1 MGILLDLIL
10 IAFIILMGLISAKR
24 GFVRVAIE
32 VVGFV
37 AAIMLSLNLSVTFA
51 DLTYQKVIEPKII
64 SSAQDFS
71 GDTTASAAE
80 KTWESLPGFIKN
92 NAEKFGINKDDLTA
106 NISENIGNGAE
117 EIVSNVSQN
126 TIKPVAVS
134 ILKTIYLLILMSVLM
149 IVVKLLARTVNKLFS
164 FSLVG
169 KLNRVLG
176 GTVGIVK
183 GVIFAWIFCMVI
195 ALLISLT
202 ENGFWIFNTANIENS
217 YIFKFFTDVIK
228 I

>member
-10 IAFIILMGLISAKR
+10 IAFIILMAFISAKR

-32 VVGFV
+32 VVGFI
-37 AAIMLSLNLSVTFA
+37 AAIMLSLNLSVTLA
-51 DLTYQKVIEPKII
+51 DLTYQKVIEPPIL
-64 SSAQDFS
+64 SSVENVS

-80 KTWESLPGFIKN
+80 KTWESLPRFIKN
-92 NAEKFGINKDDLTA
+92 NAEKFGINKDALTA
-106 NISENIGNGAE
+106 NIGENIENGAS

-126 TIKPVAVS
+126 TIKPIAVS

-149 IVVKLLARTVNKLFS
+149 IVVKLLARSVNKLFS

-169 KLNRVLG
+169 KLNSALG

-183 GVIFAWIFCMVI
+183 GVIFAWIFCVVI
-195 ALLISLT
+195 TLLISLT
-202 ENGFWIFNTANIENS
+202 KNGFWIFNTANIENS
-217 YIFKFFTDVIK
+217 YIFKFFTDVIQ

>member
-183 GVIFAWIFCMVI
+183 GVIFAWIFCTVI